1 MNATAAL
8 DSISIRLA
16 GVALDYAANR
26 LGAKDTPAMA
36 DIRTEV
42 VRCVEIAEVEA
53 AAGKVES
60 ALIAVQHALVLAG
73 RRLEAHPELWAV
85 QGELEILTEDNR
97 PTKRMRADAVRAGV
111 DSALESI
118 DSLGGKQ

>member
-1 MNATAAL
+1 MNASSAL

-26 LGAKDTPAMA
+26 IGSKDTPEMA
-36 DIRTEV
+36 KIRSEV

-53 AAGKVES
+53 AAGKAES

-73 RRLEAHPELWAV
+73 RKLEAHPELWHV
-85 QGELEILTEDNR
+85 QGELELLTEDNR
-97 PTKRMRADAVRAGV
+97 TTKPMRAKAVRAGIE
-111 DSALESI
+111 SALKSI